1 MTPAGKLIA
10 INLAPVSILAAAV
23 HAGHA
28 DFLIA
33 DPLLGSW
40 IGGITVAFLCAVAAL
55 MSGRHDLCAWIGARL
70 TLLGMAG
77 TLHGFI
83 IAFAAVGTATDL
95 SSTKTAIEALTAGVS
110 VAIYTT
116 VAGLAFKLWLDVL
129 VRWVR

>member
-1 MTPAGKLIA
+1 MVIRKLVA
-10 INLAPVSILAAAV
+10 FNLAPVAILAAAA

-40 IGGITVAFLCAVAAL
+40 IGAITAAFLCAVAAL
-55 MSGRHDLCAWIGARL
+55 AVGRHDLSAWIGSRL

-83 IAFAAVGTATDL
+83 LAFAAVGTATDL
-95 SSTKTAIEALTAGVS
+95 ASTKTAIETLTGGIS

-116 VAGLAFKLWLDVL
+116 VAGLVFKLWLDVL
-129 VRWVR
+129 TRWCR